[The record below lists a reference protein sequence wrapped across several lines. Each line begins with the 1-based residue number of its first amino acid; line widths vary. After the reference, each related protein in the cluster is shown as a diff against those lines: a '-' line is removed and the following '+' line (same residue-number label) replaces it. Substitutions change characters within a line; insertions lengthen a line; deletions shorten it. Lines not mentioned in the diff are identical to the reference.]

1 MLRAQITTLTL
12 YNRLADENDN
22 LFKYLALPAR
32 PFTDRGYEDLFL
44 TGWDIDKDTL
54 VDNILL
60 ETAELNVLYT
70 DPEFMQFAIK
80 AWSEKELPVWQSLY
94 ETLFFKYNP
103 VWNKDGTFK
112 HTATET
118 RNLANGATVTETDSR
133 TTGEATH
140 ETVGRDIGTHEVIK
154 RDENSQR
161 DYTETMAGTVTD
173 ARTLNTNTN
182 TENKVAAFD
191 SSTYQNREQTDTDNT
206 GTDTTVTTYD
216 TTKTINDDLVSHSDD
231 TTRDTTT
238 DDDTTRDMTVN
249 GTESGTRSHTTSGS
263 DTGTVTN
270 VTTDTETGNI
280 GVTMSQQLIEA
291 ERNLVKFNIYD
302 YIINSFKARFC
313 VLVY

>member
-12 YNRLADENDN
+12 YNLYQDEHKD
-22 LFKYLALPAR
+22 LFTDLSLPTR
-32 PFTDRGYEDLFL
+32 PFTARGYDDLFL

-54 VDNILL
+54 VDNLLL
-60 ETAELNVLYT
+60 ETAELSVLYT
-70 DPEFMQFAIK
+70 DPDFMAFAIK
-80 AWSEKELPVWQSLY
+80 AWSAKELPVWQSLY

-103 VWNKDGTFK
+103 IWNKDGTYK

-118 RNLANGATVTETDSR
+118 RNLANGATVTETNSR

-140 ETVGRDIGTHEVIK
+140 ETIE
-154 RDENSQR
+154 RDEDSAR
-161 DYTETMAGTVTD
+161 DYTEAMSGTVTD
-173 ARTLNTNTN
+173 ARTLNTNIN

-216 TTKTINDDLVSHSDD
+216 TLKTINDDLTSHN
-231 TTRDTTT
+231 
-238 DDDTTRDMTVN
+238 DDTTRDMTVN

-263 DTGTVTN
+263 DTGTVSN
-270 VTTDTETGNI
+270 STTDIETGNI
-280 GVTMSQQLIEA
+280 GLTTTQAMIEA

>member
-12 YNRLADENDN
+12 YNRLADEDDD
-22 LFKYLALPAR
+22 LFEYLSLPSR

-44 TGWDIDKDTL
+44 TGWDIDKTTL
-54 VDNILL
+54 VDNLLL
-60 ETAELNVLYT
+60 ETAELNILYT
-70 DPEFMQFAIK
+70 DPDFMKIAIK
-80 AWSEKELPVWQSLY
+80 SWSAKELPVWQALY

-103 VWNKDGTFK
+103 IWNKDGTYK
-112 HTATET
+112 HNATET

-140 ETVGRDIGTHEVIK
+140 ETIE
-154 RDENSQR
+154 RDEDSTR
-161 DYTETMAGTVTD
+161 DYTEAMTGTVTD
-173 ARTLNTNTN
+173 ARTLNTNVN

-191 SSTYQNREQTDTDNT
+191 SGTYQNREQTDTDNT
-206 GTDTTVTTYD
+206 GTDTTLTTYD
-216 TTKTINDDLVSHSDD
+216 TLKTINDDLTSHN
-231 TTRDTTT
+231 
-238 DDDTTRDMTVN
+238 DDTTRDMTVN

-263 DTGTVTN
+263 DTGTVSNATI
-270 VTTDTETGNI
+270 DIETGNI
-280 GVTMSQQLIEA
+280 GLTTTQAMIEA